1 MSGVLKFEYLE
12 SFFDYFIG
20 LNLSQTLSF
29 VLSILLYVLITFGSV
44 FTVIRLINKAL
55 ARIKDNANDETI
67 RSLLT
72 IWIFVVAIHIGYTL
86 TLYSTDNQ
94 LLSVFIVFTFIQTY
108 YLFLFNTLRLRE
120 EWINDSRFVVIN
132 LLTNK
137 KYFSVTTRINFKD
150 NHVQIKEENEM
161 LVITNYKLEVLNS
174 NLCNSSKANS
184 LRDQVQRILKSKL

>member
-1 MSGVLKFEYLE
+1 M
-12 SFFDYFIG
+12 
-20 LNLSQTLSF
+20 
-29 VLSILLYVLITFGSV
+29 LITFGSV

-120 EWINDSRFVVIN
+120 KWINDSRFVVIN

-184 LRDQVQRILKSKL
+184 LRDHVQSILKSKL